1 MTDIVERLRVK
12 WDSMGDMANAERDEA
27 AYAIICLRNEC
38 AMEVVHTKEIR
49 QQVTD
54 LRAELADMYKKKYN
68 LFLTGN
74 EELERQID
82 EANAEVEQL
91 RQQRDE
97 AKSKIERIMEGL
109 QGCCMTCEPV
119 GVRNQQMQ
127 RDIKTLQDQRDEA
140 RREVCAWQGATSG
153 KSFKDTAAVR
163 GWDCFKEDSK

>member
-38 AMEVVHTKEIR
+38 AMEVAHTKEIR

-54 LRAELADMYKKKYN
+54 LRALLA
-68 LFLTGN
+68 
-74 EELERQID
+74 
-82 EANAEVEQL
+82 EALA
-91 RQQRDE
+91 QRDE
-97 AKSKIERIMEGL
+97 SKSKVERIMSGL
-109 QGCCMTCEPV
+109 EGCCMTCEPV
-119 GVRNQQMQ
+119 GVRNQQMV

-153 KSFKDTAAVR
+153 KSFKDTATVR
-163 GWDCFKEDSK
+163 GWDCFKEPA